1 MKIGRRARKPTDVDI
16 TSLIDVMFLLVIFFM
31 VATSFHEETR
41 VLEITLPRAE
51 KPKIITLKEGVLTIT
66 VTGDNRIFIGEDEI
80 QAEDLRKAVTERLD
94 GSEVKQV
101 IVRGDI
107 KAEYRYIA
115 AAVDAANIAEA
126 EGISFAVLYT
136 SL

>member
-1 MKIGRRARKPTDVDI
+1 MRIGKRKRKKTQIDI

-41 VLEITLPRAE
+41 VLEVTLPRAE
-51 KPKIITLKEGVLTIT
+51 KPKVVTVNEDVLNVT
-66 VTGDNRIFIGEDEI
+66 VTGDNRIFFGDDEI
-80 QAEDLRKAVTERLD
+80 EPEKVREELRKRLRD
-94 GSEVKQV
+94 SEIKQV
-101 IVRGDI
+101 IIHGDI
-107 KAEYRYIA
+107 KAEYRYIISV
-115 AAVDAANIAEA
+115 VDASNIAEA